1 MTFRNVTLI
10 FGSIGLVLA
19 AILVIFGL
27 ITGATV
33 PAIAALGLVF
43 FYMATT
49 FHTLKFSALLMSGA
63 ALIAAVLFVVLGRDI
78 GALIHSAG
86 RITYLPALI
95 IVLSVFRAAA
105 QNSPIINVA
114 GRYIVNQ
121 PPSRRYLLLTSGAN
135 VLCVLLNVGGF
146 ALLHEIGI
154 RAVRQGKEKSQRII
168 EIQDR
173 RITRATLIGFS
184 STFFW
189 SPFGLSLN
197 LCLAFL
203 PGTTWLGFA
212 PIGIAISIVF
222 IAIGWLLDRLERSSG
237 NSAVPVAEKGGAK
250 ALIGMLLMM
259 VMLTGTAVLGEQI
272 FHIPLQAVILII
284 IPLFAFLWAMSAR
297 FPEKGAFAEAGNLAV
312 TAFRQLPSIANEV
325 AILTAAS
332 CLGLLVA
339 GLLPPEFV
347 AQIMRLA
354 EPSPSLLGAGIMVT
368 IFALAIVGINPMVP
382 ATAILTAAVSTDVQ
396 ISAHFLMAA
405 IIIGWAASMTI
416 SPTTA
421 TIAIASSR
429 LNKNPFRVGLG
440 WNGPFGACVVAV
452 GVLLMFLWV

>member
-1 MTFRNVTLI
+1 MTFRNVTLK
-10 FGSIGLVLA
+10 FGSFGLVLA

-27 ITGATV
+27 ITGAIE
-33 PAIAALGLVF
+33 PAIAALALVF

-49 FHTLKFSALLMSGA
+49 FYLLKSSALIMTGA
-63 ALIAAVLFVVLGRDI
+63 AIFAAILYLVLGRDV
-78 GALIHSAG
+78 GALLHSAG

-95 IVLSVFRAAA
+95 IVLSVFRTAA

-154 RAVRQGKEKSQRII
+154 RAVRQGKEKSQRTI

-222 IAIGWLLDRLERSSG
+222 IAIGWMLDRLEKTSG
-237 NSAVPVAEKGGAK
+237 NGAVPVAEKGGAK
-250 ALIGMLLMM
+250 ALLGMLLMM
-259 VMLTGTAVLGEQI
+259 VMLTATAVLGERVLN
-272 FHIPLQAVILII
+272 IPLQAAILIV

-297 FPEKGAFAEAGNLAV
+297 FPEKDAFAEAGNLAV
-312 TAFRQLPSIANEV
+312 TAFRQLPSITNEV
-325 AILTAAS
+325 AILTSAS

-339 GLLPPEFV
+339 GLLPPELV
-347 AQIMRLA
+347 TKVLQLA
-354 EPSPSLLGAGIMVT
+354 GPSPSLLGAGIMVT

-382 ATAILTAAVSTDVQ
+382 ATAILTAIVSADVQ
-396 ISAHFLMAA
+396 VSAHFLMAA

-429 LNKNPFRVGLG
+429 LNMNPFRVGLG
-440 WNGPFGACVVAV
+440 WNGPFSVCVVAV
-452 GVLLMFLWV
+452 GVLLMFLWA

>member
-1 MTFRNVTLI
+1 MNFRSATLVA
-10 FGSIGLVLA
+10 GSISLVSA
-19 AILVIFGL
+19 AILVIIGL
-27 ITGATV
+27 ITGAIE
-33 PAIAALGLVF
+33 PAIAAFGLVF

-49 FHTLKFSALLMSGA
+49 FHMLKFSALLMAGA
-63 ALIAAVLFVVLGRDI
+63 ALIAGVFYLVLGRDI
-78 GALIHSAG
+78 GALLHSAG

-95 IVLSVFRAAA
+95 IVLSVFRTAA
-105 QNSPIINVA
+105 QNAPIINVA

-121 PPSRRYLLLTSGAN
+121 PPSRRYLLLTGGAN

-154 RAVRQGKEKSQRII
+154 RAVRQGKNKSKRTI

-173 RITRATLIGFS
+173 RITRATIVGFS

-222 IAIGWLLDRLERSSG
+222 ISIGWFLDRLEKASG
-237 NSAVPVAEKGGAK
+237 NSTVPEPEKGGAK
-250 ALIGMLLMM
+250 ALLGMLLMM
-259 VMLTGTAVLGEQI
+259 LMLTGAAVLGEKV
-272 FHIPLQAVILII
+272 FRIPLQAVILII
-284 IPLFAFLWAMSAR
+284 IPLFAFLWAMAAK
-297 FPEKGAFAEAGNLAV
+297 FPEKEAFSDAGNLAV
-312 TAFRQLPSIANEV
+312 KAFRQLPMIANEV

-347 AQIMRLA
+347 IQIMSQA
-354 EPSPSLLGAGIMVT
+354 EHSPSILGAGIVLT
-368 IFALAIVGINPMVP
+368 IFSLAIVGVNPMVP
-382 ATAILTAAVSTDVQ
+382 ATAILTAAVSTDIQ

-405 IIIGWAASMTI
+405 IIIGWASAMTI

-429 LNKNPFRVGLG
+429 LNKNPFRVGLI
-440 WNGPFGACVVAV
+440 WNGLFGCCAVAA
-452 GVLLMFLWV
+452 GVLLMFLWA